1 MTEKHPD
8 AELLAMVERHDHLWA
23 LCTPQACES
32 GEANAFMD
40 ECLQLEVRIIAT
52 PVFTPEGLAGKQR
65 VVERA
70 ELDDGEAVVAA
81 ILQADEER
89 VGGGASA

>member
-40 ECLQLEVRIIAT
+40 ECLQLEVRIIAR

>member
-1 MTEKHPD
+1 MTKKHPD

-40 ECLQLEVRIIAT
+40 ECLQLEVWIIAR
-52 PVFTPEGLAGKQR
+52 PVFTLEGLAGKQR

-70 ELDDGEAVVAA
+70 ELDDDEAVVAA
-81 ILQADEER
+81 ILRADEER

>member
-8 AELLAMVERHDHLWA
+8 AELLAMVERHDHLWT

-40 ECLQLEVRIIAT
+40 ECLQLEARIIGT
-52 PVFTPEGLAGKQR
+52 PVSTPEGLAGKQR

-70 ELDDGEAVVAA
+70 ELDDGEAAVAA
-81 ILQADEER
+81 NLW
-89 VGGGASA
+89 

>member
-1 MTEKHPD
+1 
-8 AELLAMVERHDHLWA
+8 MVERHDHLWA

-40 ECLQLEVRIIAT
+40 ECLQLEVPIIGT
-52 PVFTPEGLAGKQR
+52 PAFTPEGLAGKQR

-70 ELDDGEAVVAA
+70 ELDDDEAVVAA
-81 ILQADEER
+81 ILQADAER
-89 VGGGASA
+89 IAVAG